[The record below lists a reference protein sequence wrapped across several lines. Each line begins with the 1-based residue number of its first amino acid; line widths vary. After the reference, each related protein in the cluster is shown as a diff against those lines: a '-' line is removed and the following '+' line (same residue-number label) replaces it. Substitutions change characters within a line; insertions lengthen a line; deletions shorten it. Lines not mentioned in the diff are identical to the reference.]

1 MTCKHYQV
9 TYFLT
14 KDGECEQCAKERI
27 KRLDEEL
34 CRLRRELETVQIE
47 LGRRQEID

>member
-1 MTCKHYQV
+1 MAQDAARD
-9 TYFLT
+9 YFPA

-34 CRLRRELETVQIE
+34 GRLRRELDAVQIE
-47 LGRRQEID
+47 LGKRQEIE